1 MTQAMNA
8 ALSALGAFGTKLN
21 VTANNIA
28 NVNTDGFKKSRAI
41 LQNTEPSGVAVSVNR
56 VDTPGWPLPS
66 EDGSTEP
73 RESSNVELEE
83 EIINL
88 ITTKHTYEA
97 NLKTI
102 KTEDQ
107 MLGAIFDILA

>member
-1 MTQAMNA
+1 MSQAINA

-21 VTANNIA
+21 VAANNIA

-41 LQNTEPSGVAVSVNR
+41 LQNTEPGGVTVSINR
-56 VDTPGWPLPS
+56 VDTPGWPLSP
-66 EDGSTEP
+66 EDSTAET

-83 EIINL
+83 EIVNL
-88 ITTKHTYEA
+88 TTTKQAYEA

-107 MLGAIFDILA
+107 MLGTLFDILA